1 MKMWPKAIRHKQTGL
16 LAVQILSKIMSA
28 TTIYKLLLQNIN
40 ESLFVETQLDKSLA
54 WDKSSSTL
62 RIFTRTE
69 VDLQV
74 RKCGKLNG
82 EIYIK
87 NFSKEKAF

>member
-1 MKMWPKAIRHKQTGL
+1 M
-16 LAVQILSKIMSA
+16 QILSKVMSA

-74 RKCGKLNG
+74 RKCGKLKG
-82 EIYIK
+82 KSI
-87 NFSKEKAF
+87 SKTSVRRRLFKH